1 MFRRQP
7 IIDGENVAAVCRRQC
22 ATEGIVR
29 LEAAGDEASAVE
41 KDHRRRGSSLR
52 PVKPERAPGSVD
64 LFDTRDWRTRRA
76 KSQEI
81 GKSRATRLDIQR
93 CDAAA
98 LQREHIKK
106 TFSIGIE
113 SVGHR
118 RLYS

>member
-52 PVKPERAPGSVD
+52 R
-64 LFDTRDWRTRRA
+64 
-76 KSQEI
+76 
-81 GKSRATRLDIQR
+81 
-93 CDAAA
+93 
-98 LQREHIKK
+98 
-106 TFSIGIE
+106 
-113 SVGHR
+113 
-118 RLYS
+118 